1 MNDERLSRHLRQENA
16 DLKSENSRLK
26 MQVETQDSRMREKN
40 NEVLRLLNQIATDMI
55 RRDDVDRLVAEAVA
69 KVTAD
74 YEERMK
80 AMAAEYEAK
89 ISELQNGKGNKGNRK
104 SSGRLGNDLARKGG
118 NVICS
123 TMEEAVQR
131 IQEEMNKATLMQDM
145 AFGGGS
151 EKLSSEQKPAVGPV
165 EGIADDDSLIGK
177 PAVSGNYG
185 ERAHE
190 PKTRPA
196 DYSNYV
202 QVEKDDE
209 VHVDCYPEGCGMESR
224 VYGTRT
230 NVIWELSLPRFK
242 KILCHLH
249 QCQVNGKKVWGKM
262 PNRDSLLRGT
272 HMGTQYAV
280 NLILNKFLNG
290 MAESRTGKSLEH
302 LTGAA
307 VPRQTNNTIVN
318 NMLTRL
324 RKIFEPAFRSHILA
338 DPYLATDETVGDVF
352 VDDNGETHLRTRY
365 FWGFRTSRTNL
376 VYFIYDKGS
385 RSRKVILD
393 FLKEFIGTIQTD
405 GASMYKIFEK
415 DPTLHVTRLSCLV
428 HIRRYFIKAMKF
440 EDETGIARQFLER
453 IRVIYT
459 FEKSFRKLKDE
470 ERRKQRALNVIPVLN
485 DMYQDLLHYA
495 NNATGK
501 CGELL
506 LRAIN
511 YARAEWNGLI
521 KYTEDGRYRVD
532 NNYAEQCMRDL
543 ACGRKN
549 FLFCGSDNAAQN
561 LAFAYSL
568 TQSCKFN
575 KINPYDYWADL
586 IDNVGREG
594 VDLNSFVHSRWQ
606 KHV

>member
-104 SSGRLGNDLARKGG
+104 NSGRLGNDLARKGG

-151 EKLSSEQKPAVGPV
+151 EKLSSEQKPAVDPV

-352 VDDNGETHLRTRY
+352 VDDNGETLQDITDKSCLLHLRQRFPKPESHT
-365 FWGFRTSRTNL
+365 GFPERIHRDN
-376 VYFIYDKGS
+376 
-385 RSRKVILD
+385 
-393 FLKEFIGTIQTD
+393 TD
-405 GASMYKIFEK
+405 GRSIHVQDIRERPDASRHQAQLPSAHKAVFYKGHEI
-415 DPTLHVTRLSCLV
+415 
-428 HIRRYFIKAMKF
+428 
-440 EDETGIARQFLER
+440 
-453 IRVIYT
+453 
-459 FEKSFRKLKDE
+459 
-470 ERRKQRALNVIPVLN
+470 
-485 DMYQDLLHYA
+485 
-495 NNATGK
+495 
-501 CGELL
+501 
-506 LRAIN
+506 
-511 YARAEWNGLI
+511 
-521 KYTEDGRYRVD
+521 
-532 NNYAEQCMRDL
+532 
-543 ACGRKN
+543 
-549 FLFCGSDNAAQN
+549 
-561 LAFAYSL
+561 
-568 TQSCKFN
+568 
-575 KINPYDYWADL
+575 
-586 IDNVGREG
+586 
-594 VDLNSFVHSRWQ
+594 
-606 KHV
+606 